1 MKSKKKIELHYA
13 EKHLKELIKGNRFYT
28 ILEYILEVWKNNPRI
43 KKIDIANIVTM
54 DYLNQQTKKGKNNEN
69 IIKFSNHKLN

>member
-13 EKHLKELIKGNRFYT
+13 EKHLKELIKCNRFYT
-28 ILEYILEVWKNNPRI
+28 ILEYILEVWKHNPRI

-54 DYLNQQTKKGKNNEN
+54 DYLNQLTKKGKTNAN
-69 IIKFSNHKLN
+69 IIKFNNYKLN

>member
-1 MKSKKKIELHYA
+1 MTNKKKIELHYA
-13 EKHLKELIKGNRFYT
+13 EKHLKELIKCNRFYT

-54 DYLNQQTKKGKNNEN
+54 DYLNQQIKEGKKNEN
-69 IIKFSNHKLN
+69 IIKFNNYKLN

>member
-1 MKSKKKIELHYA
+1 MKKKKKIELHYA

-69 IIKFSNHKLN
+69 IIKFINPKLN

>member
-1 MKSKKKIELHYA
+1 MKNKKKIELHYA
-13 EKHLKELIKGNRFYT
+13 EKHLKELIKCNRFYT

-54 DYLNQQTKKGKNNEN
+54 DYLNQQIKEGKKNEN
-69 IIKFSNHKLN
+69 IIKFNNYKLN